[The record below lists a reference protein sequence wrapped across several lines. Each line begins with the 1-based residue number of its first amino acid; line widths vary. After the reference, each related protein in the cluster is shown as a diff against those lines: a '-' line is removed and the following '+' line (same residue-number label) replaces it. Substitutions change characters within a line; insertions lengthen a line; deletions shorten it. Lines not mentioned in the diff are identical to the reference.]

1 MNVAVAG
8 GTGFIGK
15 VVLKKLVEAG
25 HHVVALIRQGSL
37 LKIASF
43 RGTESRYVYYDT
55 PSQVAAALEGCQAV
69 INLVGIIR
77 EGKDES
83 FDYAH
88 HLIPLNLVR
97 AATNIGIRRFIQ
109 MSALGVDRGM
119 DTEYLETKKRGEN
132 AVKNSNLDWTIF
144 RPSVVYGPGD
154 GFVSLLMRL
163 IRRLPLVPVIGDGK
177 YRLQP
182 VWVDNVTEGFVKC
195 LTMPA
200 TYGKTYDVGGLDKF
214 SYNDL
219 LDIVGTALG
228 RKRIRKI
235 HLSVPLMKMQARIFG
250 RFGFFPFT
258 IDMLTMLLAENVT
271 DDNSF
276 FSDLKIE
283 PARFADKIREYLK

>member
-15 VVLKKLVEAG
+15 IILKKLVEAG

-43 RGTESRYVYYDT
+43 RGTESRYTYYDA
-55 PSQVAAALEGCQAV
+55 PAQVGAALEGCQAV

-97 AATNIGIRRFIQ
+97 AAVNVGIRRFVQ
-109 MSALGVDRGM
+109 MSALGVGRGIE
-119 DTEYLETKKRGEN
+119 TQYLETKMRGEN
-132 AVKNSNLDWTIF
+132 AVKNSTLDWTIF
-144 RPSVVYGPGD
+144 RPSVVYGLKD
-154 GFVSLLMRL
+154 GFVSLLARQVARMP
-163 IRRLPLVPVIGDGK
+163 IVPVIGAGN

-182 VWVDNVTEGFVKC
+182 VWVENVAEGFVKC

-200 TYGKTYDVGGLDKF
+200 TYGRTYDVGGPDKF
-214 SYNDL
+214 SYNEL
-219 LDIVGTALG
+219 LDTIGAASG
-228 RKRIRKI
+228 KKRVRKI
-235 HLSVPLMKMQARIFG
+235 HLPIPLMETSARIFG
-250 RFGFFPFT
+250 RFDFFPFT
-258 IDMLTMLLAENVT
+258 EEMLTMLLAENVT
-271 DDNSF
+271 DDSSF
-276 FSDLKIE
+276 FSNLGIE
-283 PARFADKIREYLK
+283 PAQFEVKVSEYLK